1 MLDKIFAAATGRV
14 ALVALAVLLVSSYA
28 IKNFSPKGD
37 LARDLGAAYVSTD
50 NPPETEGALWYDAAR
65 LSDMLRL
72 YEPRHYDAHERFILL
87 WDLLYPPLYAIPLI
101 LLLAYLYPWRGGGGP
116 RPLVLLPLAVLAF
129 DYCENFTML
138 ALLRLFRAS
147 RQTPPALLELSR
159 ACTVAK
165 LLLLLTLFALL
176 AGFFVAFVVG
186 RLRARTAA
194 S

>member
-28 IKNFSPKGD
+28 IKNFSPKSD
-37 LARDLGAAYVSTD
+37 LAAELGAAYVSTD
-50 NPPETEGALWYDAAR
+50 NPPETEGALWYDDAR
-65 LSDMLRL
+65 LSGMLGL

-87 WDLLYPPLYAIPLI
+87 WDLLYPPLYAIPFV
-101 LLLAYLYPWRGGGGP
+101 LLLAYLYPRRGGGP

-147 RQTPPALLELSR
+147 RQTPTALLELSR
-159 ACTVAK
+159 AFTVAK

-186 RLRARTAA
+186 RLRARTATT
-194 S
+194 